1 VNRDNRAVGQQSQAA
16 TTINDRASRARI
28 GETAPLGGNGR
39 WPNVTGPHRS
49 PEPLPVRLA
58 RLHCTLP
65 DTVTFCEAV
74 LAEISTRVG
83 CVAARI
89 ALVSCEGSRID
100 TVAQHPDPATVAG
113 EALLSPSNLF
123 RNLFEDHSSMEEV
136 SRPDGTYETAHPL
149 QEAGQTFGAL
159 HLHLLHGQ
167 ESRESVMATL
177 SLVARLLS
185 TYLTY
190 RLNLEHKRSE
200 TTGAAIELET
210 GRPDASI
217 VSCSRGLAR
226 VLERVNQVA
235 PTDVTVLIEGENGTG
250 KELLARA
257 VHYQSR
263 RAEKPL
269 VIVNCAAIPEHLL
282 ESELFGHERGAFTNA
297 CDRRIGKFEQAHGGT
312 IFLDEIAELPLSL
325 QAKLLR
331 FLQERT
337 LQRLGGGRDILV
349 DVRFV
354 AATNR
359 DLSTMRDE
367 GTFREDLYW
376 RLYVVPIKV
385 PPLRERPEDIEPLA
399 RHFLRLY
406 AQKCRRQPP
415 RLGRAVIE
423 RLLDH
428 DWPGNVRELENLLHR
443 LVVLSRTGEILER
456 DLPDYIRPR
465 ESEPIPLRR
474 SPFDPL
480 IAIVP
485 ASYPEL
491 LDRRRQLIHMAG
503 RCAERLEDQ
512 FVDSVLERHQGNKT
526 RAAEET
532 GMHRTLIHRNL
543 RKRRA
548 MSDPDRADPSA
559 H

>member
-1 VNRDNRAVGQQSQAA
+1 
-16 TTINDRASRARI
+16 
-28 GETAPLGGNGR
+28 
-39 WPNVTGPHRS
+39 
-49 PEPLPVRLA
+49 
-58 RLHCTLP
+58 
-65 DTVTFCEAV
+65 
-74 LAEISTRVG
+74 
-83 CVAARI
+83 
-89 ALVSCEGSRID
+89 
-100 TVAQHPDPATVAG
+100 
-113 EALLSPSNLF
+113 
-123 RNLFEDHSSMEEV
+123 
-136 SRPDGTYETAHPL
+136 
-149 QEAGQTFGAL
+149 
-159 HLHLLHGQ
+159 
-167 ESRESVMATL
+167 
-177 SLVARLLS
+177 
-185 TYLTY
+185 
-190 RLNLEHKRSE
+190 
-200 TTGAAIELET
+200 
-210 GRPDASI
+210 
-217 VSCSRGLAR
+217 LAR

-263 RAEKPL
+263 RTEKPL
-269 VIVNCAAIPEHLL
+269 VIVNCAAIPEQLL

-297 CDRRIGKFEQAHGGT
+297 CDRRIGKFEEAHGGT

-337 LQRLGGGRDILV
+337 LQRLGSGRDILV

-359 DLSTMRDE
+359 NLSTMREE

-406 AQKCRRQPP
+406 AHKCGRQPP
-415 RLGRAVIE
+415 RLGRAVTE
-423 RLLDH
+423 CLLEH
-428 DWPGNVRELENLLHR
+428 DWPGNVRELENLIHR

-456 DLPDYIRPR
+456 DLPDYIRRR
-465 ESEPIPLRR
+465 ESEPILLRR
-474 SPFDPL
+474 IPFDPL
-480 IAIVP
+480 TAIVP

-491 LDRRRQLIHMAG
+491 LERRRQLLHMAG

-512 FVDSVLERHQGNKT
+512 FVDSLLERYEGNKT

-548 MSDPDRADPSA
+548 LSDSDVAEPSVHQHSTTVA
-559 H
+559 RPGTLSAPERKDL